1 MRFLGHREDIR
12 ELLEKAD
19 IALLAS
25 EHEGLPRFL
34 LEAAA
39 CGLPLIGTDIPG
51 CRMIVREGVNG
62 SLVPVKSPEA
72 IAGAVAALLAD
83 PARMQ
88 RYAAASRRIA
98 ETEYSEETI
107 MAEYLDLYAAVGLNP
122 KIPLG
127 ASLR

>member
-1 MRFLGHREDIR
+1 MR
-12 ELLEKAD
+12 ELLGKAD

-51 CRMIVREGVNG
+51 CRMIVRDGVNG
-62 SLVPVKSPEA
+62 SLVPVKSPES
-72 IAGAVAALLAD
+72 IADAVAALLSD
-83 PARMQ
+83 PERMR
-88 RYAAASRRIA
+88 RYAAASRQIA

-107 MAEYLDLYAAVGLNP
+107 MAEYTQPLRCGSFEPARFGKGLARNH
-122 KIPLG
+122 
-127 ASLR
+127 